1 MVHCSHSE
9 CHIHFLHYLKYL
21 PTFRNRVLQWRIII
35 CSAIPIIFLNIF
47 NILLF
52 GKTLLIKLL
61 IVCIRNEH
69 LNMAFIFYTINNL
82 ISRILLKSTIS
93 DIFRKIIDTAISNIF
108 LFLYIISLTFRNLT
122 SLLYWYFWAHVKLNK
137 ILMYRVTMK

>member
-1 MVHCSHSE
+1 MAHHSHSE
-9 CHIHFLHYLKYL
+9 CHINFLRYLKYL
-21 PTFRNRVLQWRIII
+21 PTFRNMVLQWRIII
-35 CSAIPIIFLNIF
+35 SSAIPIIFLNIF

-52 GKTLLIKLL
+52 GKTLLITLS
-61 IVCIRNEH
+61 IACIRNEH
-69 LNMAFIFYTINNL
+69 LNMVFIFYTINNL

-93 DIFRKIIDTAISNIF
+93 DIFRKIIDTAMSNIF
-108 LFLYIISLTFRNLT
+108 LYILSLTFRNLT